1 MSATYNTFL
10 CKASTFSFMRQRLYI
25 GYAFLE
31 GFVVNGIG
39 REDCKIRPQT
49 WKTQFSFFFF
59 FQFGASPQKRGQL
72 PALLESTLVKVAHGP
87 HLHSWKLRGTES
99 RSQEWITRLDAQ
111 RTHRFSIKN
120 TGRTKFPEKRF

>member
-1 MSATYNTFL
+1 MELAERIVKSDHRPGKLSFL
-10 CKASTFSFMRQRLYI
+10 
-25 GYAFLE
+25 
-31 GFVVNGIG
+31 
-39 REDCKIRPQT
+39 
-49 WKTQFSFFFF
+49 SFFFF
-59 FQFGASPQKRGQL
+59 FQFGGSPQKRGQL

-111 RTHRFSIKN
+111 STHRFSIKN